1 MESKRVRRRRHSP
14 EFRAQV
20 IAACAEPGAS
30 VADVAQQH
38 GLNVTLVHNWRRAQL
53 LGADG
58 QRVAEN
64 VQGEFIALPVPTAC
78 TAAASDIRVEVRRG
92 ALAVTVTWPAA
103 TAGQCSA
110 WLSQWL
116 K

>member
-14 EFRAQV
+14 EFIAQV
-20 IAACAEPGAS
+20 VAACAEPDAS
-30 VADVAQQH
+30 VADVAQRH
-38 GLNVTLVHNWRRAQL
+38 GLNVTLVHNWRRAQRR
-53 LGADG
+53 GTHG
-58 QRVAEN
+58 QRVAGN
-64 VQGEFIALPVPTAC
+64 AQGEFIALPLPAAC

-103 TAGQCSA
+103 AAGQCSA